1 MKLERFTTQSCCG
14 GLSVIFKIG
23 KPITKEILNTFI
35 NLGFVESA
43 HFTKAGI
50 LYATNADF
58 ILTGPFGSDKLQ
70 VKCKKSDC
78 DQKLNDFESL
88 LLNLE

>member
-1 MKLERFTTQSCCG
+1 MKIERFTLQACCG
-14 GLSVIFKIG
+14 GKSITFKIG
-23 KPITKEILNTFI
+23 QPITETLLNKLVALGYKEST
-35 NLGFVESA
+35 

-50 LYATNADF
+50 LYADNKDF
-58 ILTGPFGSDKLQ
+58 IIRGPFGSDKLQ

-88 LLNLE
+88 LLTLE